1 MPDLHLWREVHK
13 CISKNFQIA
22 LNSNVQME
30 TLKFDSL
37 VIKGDIRCE
46 LKSTGLG
53 WLAHLGSWVVACN
66 PRMIVDA
73 SSNSPDSCVKL
84 L

>member
-1 MPDLHLWREVHK
+1 MKRLTLDTVVNRYFKKVFWKCQILHLWREVHK

-37 VIKGDIRCE
+37 VMQG
-46 LKSTGLG
+46 
-53 WLAHLGSWVVACN
+53 
-66 PRMIVDA
+66 
-73 SSNSPDSCVKL
+73 
-84 L
+84 